1 MIKGCLRF
9 GRHDKGRRNNKHML
23 EIKNVHKSFGGV
35 NAVNGCDFVIRENEI
50 TALIGPNG
58 AGKTTLFDIIS
69 GLLKCDSGQIY
80 LAGRNITN
88 LKPEEIANAG
98 MSRTFQHVRLFKNLT
113 IFDHLLMAQDNRDV
127 KVIANLINGN
137 HYEKDKYKAYVESFG
152 IEKSLET
159 KVSDLSYG
167 QRKLL
172 SMAIAFLKLHKI
184 LLLDEPVAGVNKVI
198 QKQIENV
205 LLKFKAEKKT
215 ILVIEHDME
224 FIKKLAD
231 RVIVMDQGKVIADG
245 KPNEVLRLP
254 QVMEAYLGE

>member
-1 MIKGCLRF
+1 
-9 GRHDKGRRNNKHML
+9 ML
-23 EIKNVHKSFGGV
+23 EIKNVHKAFGGV
-35 NAVNGCDFVIRENEI
+35 KAVNGCDFVIRENEI

-69 GLLKCDSGQIY
+69 GLIKSDSGEIY

-88 LKPEEIANAG
+88 LRSDEISNAG
-98 MSRTFQHVRLFKNLT
+98 VSRTFQHVRLFKNLT
-113 IFDHLLMAQDNRDV
+113 IFDHLLMAQDNRDI
-127 KVIANLINGN
+127 KVLANLINGN
-137 HYEKDKYKAYVESFG
+137 HYDKNQYEDYIKSFG
-152 IEKSLET
+152 VEKSLDT
-159 KVSDLSYG
+159 KVANLSYG

-172 SMAIAFLKLHKI
+172 SMAIAFLKMHKI

-198 QKQIENV
+198 QKQIEAV

-231 RVIVMDQGKVIADG
+231 RVIVLDQGKVIADG